1 MSDGTKKLHRSKD
14 DRWLAGVCG
23 GIAEYFNV
31 DSTLIR
37 VLFILFGFA
46 VGGGLLIYIIL
57 WIIMP
62 EAADDVLDAGSIE
75 ELKSED
81 GEAASSGPEAD
92 NGEAASS
99 ESDADS
105 QAPASE
111 E

>member
-46 VGGGLLIYIIL
+46 VGGGILIYIIL

-62 EAADDVLDAGSIE
+62 EAADDHV
-75 ELKSED
+75 
-81 GEAASSGPEAD
+81 ASSEPEAD
-92 NGEAASS
+92 SGEAASS

>member
-23 GIAEYFNV
+23 GIAEYFDV
-31 DSTLIR
+31 DGTLIR

-62 EAADDVLDAGSIE
+62 EAADDVLNDGSVE
-75 ELKSED
+75 ELKSE
-81 GEAASSGPEAD
+81 EADVANSGLEAD
-92 NGEAASS
+92 NGEAVSS
-99 ESDADS
+99 ESDTDA
-105 QAPASE
+105 
-111 E
+111 

>member
-62 EAADDVLDAGSIE
+62 EAADDVLDDGGIE
-75 ELKSED
+75 ELKSKED
-81 GEAASSGPEAD
+81 DVASSGPEAD
-92 NGEAASS
+92 KGESASS
-99 ESDADS
+99 ESDVGS
-105 QAPASE
+105 QAQASE
-111 E
+111 D

>member
-1 MSDGTKKLHRSKD
+1 MSDDKKKLYRSAD

-23 GIAEYFNV
+23 GIAEYFDI

-62 EAADDVLDAGSIE
+62 EAPDDVLDSGDIEDLKAEEVDDVAAEAEADSGDAEPEEEKAGS
-75 ELKSED
+75 D
-81 GEAASSGPEAD
+81 T
-92 NGEAASS
+92 
-99 ESDADS
+99 
-105 QAPASE
+105 PASE

>member
-31 DSTLIR
+31 DGTLIR
-37 VLFILFGFA
+37 ILFVLFGFA
-46 VGGGLLIYIIL
+46 VGGGILIYIIL

-62 EAADDVLDAGSIE
+62 EAADGVSDAGTIE
-75 ELKSED
+75 DQKSEEND
-81 GEAASSGPEAD
+81 AAGSEPETD
-92 NGEAASS
+92 SGEAASS
-99 ESDADS
+99 ETEADS
-105 QAPASE
+105 ASE